1 MKIEKE
7 ILFRSNEYDDSAL
20 IKVVSIEL
28 SDVTI
33 GNIKEA
39 QQIIKHNPFPIHSI
53 KLRLNDD
60 YSYIDWDG
68 SVTDEWR
75 DDGGYL
81 LVYEHSVYFYAQC
94 KYDSS
99 SQIET
104 EELTIN

>member
-1 MKIEKE
+1 MKIKKE
-7 ILFRSNEYDDSAL
+7 VLFRSNEYDESSN
-20 IKVVSIEL
+20 IKIVSIDL

-33 GNIKEA
+33 NNIKKIQEFLKTFN
-39 QQIIKHNPFPIHSI
+39 IPIENV
-53 KLRLNDD
+53 KLKLADD
-60 YSYIDWDG
+60 YQYIDWDG

-75 DDGGYL
+75 DDGGSL